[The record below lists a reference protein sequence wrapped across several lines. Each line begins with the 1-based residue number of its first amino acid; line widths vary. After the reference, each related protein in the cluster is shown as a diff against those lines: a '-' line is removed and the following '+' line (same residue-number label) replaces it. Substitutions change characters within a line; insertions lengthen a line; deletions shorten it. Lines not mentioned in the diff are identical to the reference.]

1 MSTSE
6 RPRST
11 PWLAMVALLAL
22 VAGLVWLTQHRA
34 STRAATERA
43 ALQQENEAM
52 RAELA
57 RLRAAA
63 APVDVATT
71 TQETAAVAV
80 AEAPVKAPAGPM
92 TVPTPTGDAPPPRFD
107 GLQLA
112 GTHVVPVPDGLKVT
126 LRFTATTPDPL
137 GVVAVVVRLPRD
149 GDARILDLG
158 QAGGDVMGK
167 LFKRVSEDGK
177 FVVFQ
182 GTAEAVSALEFGL
195 TVSGPVTADV
205 RGTCGIGPLSL
216 GITAQGAEVQ

>member
-1 MSTSE
+1 MSMSE

-11 PWLAMVALLAL
+11 PWLAMVALLTLA
-22 VAGLVWLTQHRA
+22 AGLVWLTQHRA
-34 STRAATERA
+34 SGRAAAERA

-52 RAELA
+52 RAELS

-63 APVDVATT
+63 PVEVVTAPA
-71 TQETAAVAV
+71 ETAAVAV
-80 AEAPVKAPAGPM
+80 AETPVKAPVGPT

-112 GTHVVPVPDGLKVT
+112 GTHVVPVPEGLKAT
-126 LRFTATTPDPL
+126 LRFTPTTTDPL

-149 GDARILDLG
+149 GASRIVELG
-158 QAGGDVMGK
+158 QSGGDALGK
-167 LFKRVSEDGK
+167 LFTRVSEDGK

-195 TVSGPVTADV
+195 TVSGPATADV

-216 GITAQGAEVQ
+216 AITAQGAQVQ